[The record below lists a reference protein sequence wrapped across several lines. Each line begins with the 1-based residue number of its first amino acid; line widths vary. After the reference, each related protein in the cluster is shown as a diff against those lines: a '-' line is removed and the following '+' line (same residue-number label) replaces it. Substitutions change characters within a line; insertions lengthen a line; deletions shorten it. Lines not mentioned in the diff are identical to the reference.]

1 MGISSLHVLSF
12 AFLSLCC
19 NCLLILVLISCIYSE
34 FVLRPRWVTSILSFH
49 TGDTLCMYVYMYVDV
64 THSLSLS
71 LSLQVGYWL
80 GNDDAILSYWRHTI
94 YVWIHAYVTHTLS
107 LSL

>member
-1 MGISSLHVLSF
+1 VGISSLHVLSF

-19 NCLLILVLISCIYSE
+19 NGLLILVLISCIYSE

-49 TGDTLCMYVYMYVDV
+49 TGDTLWMYVYMYVDV

-71 LSLQVGYWL
+71 LSLSPGGLLVG
-80 GNDDAILSYWRHTI
+80 
-94 YVWIHAYVTHTLS
+94 
-107 LSL
+107 